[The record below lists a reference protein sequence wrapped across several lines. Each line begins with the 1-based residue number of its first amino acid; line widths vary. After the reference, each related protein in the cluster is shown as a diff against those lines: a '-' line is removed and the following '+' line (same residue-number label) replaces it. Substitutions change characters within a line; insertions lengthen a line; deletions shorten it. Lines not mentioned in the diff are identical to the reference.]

1 MRIAILHA
9 GNSGFFPRFYKAI
22 LTEAESKGH
31 HVALFVPNSGRNRRN
46 KLPNQITWGSKFN
59 WHIHYILYKLT
70 GIQDIFSICATLS
83 LIRKLKQFNADIIHF
98 NIIND
103 KIICIPLLIKFINH
117 KNIPV
122 VWTMHDCRAFTGMCP
137 YFDEIN
143 CSLWEIGC
151 KKCPQCDTYFNHAY
165 LTWQIRNKWH
175 TSIKN
180 LTIVTPSEWL
190 SKLVKKSFFKKNRI
204 ITIYNG
210 VNLEGFSDQ
219 TDLNIRY
226 KYNISPDKHIILGCS
241 INWEK
246 RKGLDYFIKLST
258 LLPKQYQIVLIGNI
272 NHEEKQH
279 LNDMNIICTGK
290 TKNFQELVA
299 WYQAASVFCNPTMA
313 DNFPTTNIEALAS
326 GTPVVTFK
334 TGGSPEAINKDT
346 GIIVEQGNVDKLR
359 DAIIQI
365 VIHPEVYTT
374 EKCIERSLLF
384 SNDQYNL
391 YIDLFENITSKLINP
406 IESKS

>member
-9 GNSGFFPRFYKAI
+9 GNSGFFPRYYKA
-22 LTEAESKGH
+22 LFTAAESKGH
-31 HVALFVPNSGRNRRN
+31 HVALFSPNSGRNRRN

-83 LIRKLKQFNADIIHF
+83 LIRKLKQFKADIIHF

-103 KIICIPLLIKFINH
+103 KIICIPLLIKFINQN
-117 KNIPV
+117 NIPV

-143 CSLWEIGC
+143 CSLWKKGC
-151 KKCPQCDTYFNHAY
+151 KKCPQCDTYFNHTY
-165 LTWQIRNKWH
+165 LTWKIRNRWH

-190 SKLVKKSFFKKNRI
+190 AELTKRSFFKEYNI

-210 VNLEGFSDQ
+210 VDLYGFSDKIKM
-219 TDLNIRY
+219 NMRC
-226 KYNISPDKHIILGCS
+226 KHNISSDKHVILGCS

-246 RKGLDYFIKLST
+246 RKGLDYFTKIST

-272 NHEEKQH
+272 NHEEKQR
-279 LNDMNIICTGK
+279 LTDMNIICTGK

-299 WYQAASVFCNPTMA
+299 WYQTANVFCNPTMA
-313 DNFPTTNIEALAS
+313 DNFPTTNIEALAA

-334 TGGSPEAINKDT
+334 TGGSPEAIDKNT
-346 GIIVEQGNVDKLR
+346 GIIVEQGNIDELCK
-359 DAIIQI
+359 AIIQI
-365 VIHPEVYTT
+365 ATHPEIYTKK
-374 EKCIERSLLF
+374 KCIERSLLF

-391 YIDLFENITSKLINP
+391 YIDLFENISSTNKRF
-406 IESKS
+406 ES